1 MSDEECREAYGEDQ
15 IADSQ
20 LCAGRAEGGA
30 DACQGDDGAALLCGR
45 GLDGVVSWGYGCARP
60 GRSLINKQT
69 LELRYSEYKDR
80 TPAGRQRA
88 NSQSVSIP
96 AGV

>member
-1 MSDEECREAYGEDQ
+1 MEVPVVTDEECREAYGEDE

-30 DACQGDDGAALLCGR
+30 DACQGDDGAALLCGG

-60 GRSLINKQT
+60 GLPGIYTQT
-69 LELRYSEYKDR
+69 SYFTQWILQWL
-80 TPAGRQRA
+80 
-88 NSQSVSIP
+88 
-96 AGV
+96 